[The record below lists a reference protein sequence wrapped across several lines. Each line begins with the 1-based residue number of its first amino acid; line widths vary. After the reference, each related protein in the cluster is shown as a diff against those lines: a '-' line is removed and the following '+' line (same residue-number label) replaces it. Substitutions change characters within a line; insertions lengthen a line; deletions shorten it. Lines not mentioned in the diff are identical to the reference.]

1 MSYKYPFILYFSAL
15 AWNQDSK
22 FRFEWCK
29 ITRINMLFPWQKNR
43 IEKRLSLNRNN
54 EALIEELK
62 IEGITENNVLAA
74 IKKVP
79 REIFV
84 ERQFI
89 QQAYENIPLP
99 IDCGQTI
106 SQPYVVAYMIDC
118 LRLNKSS
125 IVLEIGT
132 GSGYQTA
139 IISHLCRKI
148 YTIEIHDNLLNKA
161 KKRIAKLN
169 LKNIIFKLGNG
180 AEGWQ
185 NKALFDAIIISAA
198 MEESSQNQ
206 RASEIIPAK
215 LLENLKNQGS
225 LVMPK
230 KKPSGNQKLLLVKK
244 KNGTCIEKEL
254 LDVKF
259 VPFIK

>member
-1 MSYKYPFILYFSAL
+1 
-15 AWNQDSK
+15 
-22 FRFEWCK
+22 
-29 ITRINMLFPWQKNR
+29 MLFPWQKNR
-43 IEKRLSLNRNN
+43 IQQLRLNRNN
-54 EALIEELK
+54 EELLKELK
-62 IEGITENNVLAA
+62 IEGITENNVLYA

-106 SQPYVVAYMIDC
+106 SQPFVVAFMIAC
-118 LRLNKSS
+118 LNLKKTDK
-125 IVLEIGT
+125 VLEIGT
-132 GSGYQTA
+132 GTGYQTA
-139 IISHLCRKI
+139 ILSHLCQEVF
-148 YTIEIHDNLLNKA
+148 TIEVHDNLIKKA

-180 AEGWQ
+180 TEGWQ
-185 NKALFDAIIISAA
+185 NKALFDAIVISA
-198 MEESSQNQ
+198 
-206 RASEIIPAK
+206 ASEIIPVK
-215 LLENLKNQGS
+215 LLKNLKNQGC
-225 LVMPK
+225 LIMPI

-244 KNGTCIEKEL
+244 NNETYLEKEL

-259 VPFIK
+259 VPLLKKNIK

>member
-1 MSYKYPFILYFSAL
+1 
-15 AWNQDSK
+15 
-22 FRFEWCK
+22 
-29 ITRINMLFPWQKNR
+29 MLFPWQKNR
-43 IEKRLSLNRNN
+43 TKKLLKLKKNN
-54 EALIEELK
+54 EALIELLK
-62 IEGITENNVLAA
+62 IEGITENNVLYA

-84 ERQFI
+84 EQQFI

-99 IDCGQTI
+99 IDCEQTI
-106 SQPYVVAYMIDC
+106 SQPFVVAYMIAC
-118 LRLNKSS
+118 LNLKKTDK
-125 IVLEIGT
+125 VLEIGT
-132 GSGYQTA
+132 GSGFQTA
-139 IISHLCRKI
+139 ILGHLCQEVC
-148 YTIEIHDNLLNKA
+148 TIEIHGKLINKA

-198 MEESSQNQ
+198 
-206 RASEIIPAK
+206 SEIIPAK

-244 KNGTCIEKEL
+244 NNETYLEKEL

-259 VPFIK
+259 VPLLNKNIE

>member
-1 MSYKYPFILYFSAL
+1 
-15 AWNQDSK
+15 
-22 FRFEWCK
+22 
-29 ITRINMLFPWQKNR
+29 MLFPWQKNR
-43 IEKRLSLNRNN
+43 IKKLFRLNRNN
-54 EALIEELK
+54 EALIEVLK
-62 IEGITENNVLAA
+62 IEGITENNVLYA

-106 SQPYVVAYMIDC
+106 SQPFVVAFMIAC
-118 LRLNKSS
+118 LNLKKTDK
-125 IVLEIGT
+125 VLEIGT
-132 GSGYQTA
+132 GTGYQTA
-139 IISHLCRKI
+139 ILSNLCQEVF
-148 YTIEIHDNLLNKA
+148 TIEVHDNLIKKA

-198 MEESSQNQ
+198 
-206 RASEIIPAK
+206 SEIIPAK

-244 KNGTCIEKEL
+244 NNETYLEKEL

>member
-1 MSYKYPFILYFSAL
+1 
-15 AWNQDSK
+15 
-22 FRFEWCK
+22 
-29 ITRINMLFPWQKNR
+29 MLFPWQKNR
-43 IEKRLSLNRNN
+43 IKKLFRFNRDN

-62 IEGITENNVLAA
+62 IEGITENNVLYA

-99 IDCGQTI
+99 IDCEQTI
-106 SQPYVVAYMIDC
+106 SQPFVVAYMIAC
-118 LRLNKSS
+118 LNLKKTDK
-125 IVLEIGT
+125 VLEIGT
-132 GSGYQTA
+132 GSGFQTA
-139 IISHLCRKI
+139 ILGHLCQEVC
-148 YTIEIHDNLLNKA
+148 TIEIHGKLINKA
-161 KKRIAKLN
+161 KERIAKLN

-185 NKALFDAIIISAA
+185 NKALFDAIIISA
-198 MEESSQNQ
+198 
-206 RASEIIPAK
+206 ASEIIPAK

-244 KNGTCIEKEL
+244 NNETYLEKEL

>member
-1 MSYKYPFILYFSAL
+1 
-15 AWNQDSK
+15 
-22 FRFEWCK
+22 
-29 ITRINMLFPWQKNR
+29 MLFPWQKNR
-43 IEKRLSLNRNN
+43 IKKLFRLNRNN

-62 IEGITENNVLAA
+62 IEGITENNVLYA

-106 SQPYVVAYMIDC
+106 SQPFVVAFMIAC
-118 LRLNKSS
+118 LNLKKTDK
-125 IVLEIGT
+125 VLEIGT
-132 GSGYQTA
+132 GSGFQTA
-139 IISHLCRKI
+139 ILGHLCQEVC
-148 YTIEIHDNLLNKA
+148 TIEIHDKLINKA

-198 MEESSQNQ
+198 
-206 RASEIIPAK
+206 SEIIPAK
-215 LLENLKNQGS
+215 LLENLKNHGR
-225 LVMPK
+225 LIMPK
-230 KKPSGNQKLLLVKK
+230 KEPSGNQKLLLVKK
-244 KNGTCIEKEL
+244 NNETYLEKEL

-259 VPFIK
+259 VPFLNKNIE

>member
-1 MSYKYPFILYFSAL
+1 
-15 AWNQDSK
+15 
-22 FRFEWCK
+22 
-29 ITRINMLFPWQKNR
+29 MLFPWQKNR
-43 IEKRLSLNRNN
+43 IEKRLRLNENN

-106 SQPYVVAYMIDC
+106 SQPFVVAFMIACFNLKKTD
-118 LRLNKSS
+118 K
-125 IVLEIGT
+125 VLEIGT
-132 GSGYQTA
+132 GTGYQTA
-139 IISHLCRKI
+139 ILAHLSQEVC
-148 YTIEIHDNLLNKA
+148 TIEIHGNLLNKA

-169 LKNIIFKLGNG
+169 IKNIIFKLGTG

-185 NKALFDAIIISAA
+185 NKVLFNGIIISC
-198 MEESSQNQ
+198 
-206 RASEIIPAK
+206 ASETVPPK
-215 LLENLKNQGS
+215 LLENLKNQGC

-230 KKPSGNQKLLLVKK
+230 KNHQEI
-244 KNGTCIEKEL
+244 KNCY
-254 LDVKF
+254 
-259 VPFIK
+259 

>member
-1 MSYKYPFILYFSAL
+1 
-15 AWNQDSK
+15 
-22 FRFEWCK
+22 
-29 ITRINMLFPWQKNR
+29 MLFPWQKNQIKKPLR
-43 IEKRLSLNRNN
+43 LNRNN

-62 IEGITENNVLAA
+62 IEGITEKNILCA
-74 IKKVP
+74 IEKVP

-106 SQPYVVAYMIDC
+106 SQPYVVAYMSAS
-118 LRLNKSS
+118 LNLKKTDK
-125 IVLEIGT
+125 VLEIGT
-132 GSGYQTA
+132 GTGYQTA
-139 IISHLCRKI
+139 ILSHLCQEVC
-148 YTIEIHDNLLNKA
+148 TIEIYGNLLHKA
-161 KKRIAKLN
+161 KKRITQLN

-180 AEGWQ
+180 TEGWQ

-198 MEESSQNQ
+198 
-206 RASEIIPAK
+206 SEIIPAK
-215 LLENLKNQGS
+215 LLENLKSQGR
-225 LVMPK
+225 LIMPK

-244 KNGTCIEKEL
+244 NNKTYLEKEL

-259 VPFIK
+259 VPLLNKNVE

>member
-1 MSYKYPFILYFSAL
+1 
-15 AWNQDSK
+15 
-22 FRFEWCK
+22 
-29 ITRINMLFPWQKNR
+29 MLFPWQKNR
-43 IEKRLSLNRNN
+43 IKQLRSNRNN
-54 EALIEELK
+54 EELLEELK
-62 IEGITENNVLAA
+62 IEGITENNVLYA

-106 SQPYVVAYMIDC
+106 SQPYVVAFMIDC
-118 LRLNKSS
+118 LKLNKKD

-139 IISHLCRKI
+139 ILSHLCQEVC
-148 YTIEIHDNLLNKA
+148 TIEIHGRLINKA

-169 LKNIIFKLGNG
+169 LKNIIFKLGDG
-180 AEGWQ
+180 AEGWK

-198 MEESSQNQ
+198 MQESISNQ
-206 RASEIIPAK
+206 RVSEIIPAK
-215 LLENLKNQGS
+215 LLENLKHQGGR

-230 KKPSGNQKLLLVKK
+230 KNPSGNQKLLLVKK
-244 KNGTCIEKEL
+244 NNETYLEKEL

>member
-1 MSYKYPFILYFSAL
+1 
-15 AWNQDSK
+15 
-22 FRFEWCK
+22 
-29 ITRINMLFPWQKNR
+29 MLFPWQKNR
-43 IEKRLSLNRNN
+43 IKKLFRLNRNN

-62 IEGITENNVLAA
+62 IEGITENNVLYA

-106 SQPYVVAYMIDC
+106 SQPFVVAYMIAC
-118 LRLNKSS
+118 LNLKKTDK
-125 IVLEIGT
+125 VLEIGT
-132 GSGYQTA
+132 GSGFQTA
-139 IISHLCRKI
+139 ILGHLCQEVC
-148 YTIEIHDNLLNKA
+148 TIEIHGKLINKA

-198 MEESSQNQ
+198 
-206 RASEIIPAK
+206 SEIIPAK

-230 KKPSGNQKLLLVKK
+230 KNHQEI
-244 KNGTCIEKEL
+244 KNCY
-254 LDVKF
+254 
-259 VPFIK
+259 